1 MNTNTYAIVIGRQFG
16 CGGRDIGKMV
26 ADALGVAYY
35 DSELLIETAKN
46 SGVARE
52 YFESKDEKT
61 PSFLSGMLSLTLGFN
76 SGTYLM
82 SNSPLN
88 EDSLYTIQSN
98 VITEIADRGPCV
110 IVGRTADYVLRNH
123 PGLISVFI
131 HSSIEDRILRIMN
144 RRGIDSA
151 EKARE
156 IAEKKDKLRASYYN
170 FYTDKVWGD
179 AAGYDLSIDSSKLP
193 ADAVADFIVSYVKA
207 RLAQM

>member
-16 CGGRDIGKMV
+16 CGGREIGKMV
-26 ADALGVAYY
+26 ADALGIAYY

-88 EDSLYTIQSN
+88 EDSL
-98 VITEIADRGPCV
+98 
-110 IVGRTADYVLRNH
+110 
-123 PGLISVFI
+123 
-131 HSSIEDRILRIMN
+131 
-144 RRGIDSA
+144 
-151 EKARE
+151 
-156 IAEKKDKLRASYYN
+156 
-170 FYTDKVWGD
+170 
-179 AAGYDLSIDSSKLP
+179 
-193 ADAVADFIVSYVKA
+193 
-207 RLAQM
+207 

>member
-52 YFESKDEKT
+52 YLESKDEKT

-123 PGLISVFI
+123 CKVISIFI
-131 HSSIEDRILRIMN
+131 HATMDDRVKRIIA
-144 RRGIDSA
+144 RGDCKTEKEAITRA
-151 EKARE
+151 EKTNKMRS
-156 IAEKKDKLRASYYN
+156 SYYN
-170 FYTDKVWGD
+170 FYTDKKWGE
-179 AAGYDLSIDSSKLP
+179 AETYDLCVNASVLGDKGTADLIIDYVSK
-193 ADAVADFIVSYVKA
+193 VIKK
-207 RLAQM
+207 